1 MGKRQNILRTATA
14 LFAHQG
20 FHATTT
26 AQIALEG
33 DFTEPLLYHHFH
45 GKDDLFTQI
54 VSAIFG
60 EYLSRLD
67 ALPEDTSTQFEKIE
81 NLIAAH
87 FRFVHEMPEEALLIT
102 SACPARLNDPEGVCA
117 SYYKKARKHLVDYL
131 SGCLKRGVA
140 SGEFHDVP
148 VKDST
153 AMLIALLNGLL
164 RQHSVKLSKL
174 RAPMTTTVK
183 FCRRSLVR
191 NGND

>member
-33 DFTEPLLYHHFH
+33 DFTEPLLYHHFQ

-54 VSAIFG
+54 VSTIFG
-60 EYLSRLD
+60 DYLSRLD
-67 ALPEDTSTQFEKIE
+67 ALPEDTPTQFDKIE

-87 FRFVHEMPEEALLIT
+87 FRFVHEMPEEALLIA

-117 SYYKKARKHLVDYL
+117 SYFKKARKRLVDYL
-131 SGCLKRGVA
+131 NDGLKQGIA
-140 SGEFHDVP
+140 SGEFHEISI
-148 VKDST
+148 KDTT

-174 RAPMTTTVK
+174 RAGMGATVE
-183 FCRRSLVR
+183 FCRRSLVKA
-191 NGND
+191 